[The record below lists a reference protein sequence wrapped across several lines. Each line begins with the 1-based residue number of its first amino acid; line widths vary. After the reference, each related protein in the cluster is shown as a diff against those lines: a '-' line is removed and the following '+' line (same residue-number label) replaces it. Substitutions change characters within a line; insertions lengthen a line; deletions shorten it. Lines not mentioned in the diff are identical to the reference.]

1 MIRDLECQYC
11 KNNFPINLDRCPHC
25 ARPGLF
31 PNVQMA
37 KQSDEVD
44 ALETR
49 YQEAV
54 NKAKAR
60 NCELVLENLEKSV
73 VQKSKAVICR
83 SLEESFRM
91 SNSDRELYST
101 YYLLEKSE
109 SKIPSGS
116 KWDRIRPLAEE
127 YLFPHFKE
135 HIRFGSLSL
144 NEKGLKNYGECTWVL
159 KTEMIEHRT
168 SVFEENCVIFVQRHG
183 IDLENEMVPKG
194 YRASWEN
201 RGKIAAVKLLNNIQ
215 TDTLPEMYPKILL
228 QNSSSSEEDNFIET
242 HTWGPISLKTIG
254 KITTDKPLKRPKKL
268 ILKALQK
275 RLLEY
280 DVILEVIQ

>member
-1 MIRDLECQYC
+1 MIRDLECEYC

-49 YQEAV
+49 YQMTIDEA
-54 NKAKAR
+54 KTR
-60 NCELVLENLEKSV
+60 NCEDTLTKFETDVA
-73 VQKSKAVICR
+73 QKSKAVICR
-83 SLEESFRM
+83 SLVETIRM

-101 YYLLEKSE
+101 YYLLEQSE

-127 YLFPHFKE
+127 YLFPHSKE
-135 HIRFGSLSL
+135 YIRFGALSL
-144 NEKGLKNYGECTWVL
+144 NEQGLKNYGECSWVL
-159 KTEMIEHRT
+159 KTDMIEHRT

-183 IDLENEMVPKG
+183 IDLKNETIPKG
-194 YRASWEN
+194 YRASWGE
-201 RGKIAAVKLLNNIQ
+201 RGKIAAAKLLDNIQ
-215 TDTLPEMYPKILL
+215 TDTLPEMYPEILL
-228 QNSSSSEEDNFIET
+228 QNSPNSEEDNFIET
-242 HTWGPISLKTIG
+242 HTWGPISLKAIE
-254 KITTDKPLKRPKKL
+254 KITTDKPLKAAKKVL
-268 ILKALQK
+268 LKALRK
-275 RLLEY
+275 RLLQY
-280 DVILEVIQ
+280 DVTLEVI

>member
-1 MIRDLECQYC
+1 MIRDLECEYC

-49 YQEAV
+49 YQMTIDEA
-54 NKAKAR
+54 KTR
-60 NCELVLENLEKSV
+60 NCEDTLTKFETDVA
-73 VQKSKAVICR
+73 QKSKAVICR
-83 SLEESFRM
+83 PLEESFRM
-91 SNSDRELYST
+91 ANSDRELYST

-127 YLFPHFKE
+127 YIFPHFKE
-135 HIRFGSLSL
+135 YIRFGSLSL
-144 NEKGLKNYGECTWVL
+144 DEKGLKNYGECTWVL

-168 SVFEENCVIFVQRHG
+168 SVFEENCVMFSMRHG
-183 IDLENEMVPKG
+183 IDLENDMVPLG
-194 YRASWEN
+194 FRASWEE
-201 RGKIAAVKLLNNIQ
+201 RGKIAAVKLVDSIH
-215 TDTLPEMYPKILL
+215 TDTLPEMYPNILL
-228 QNSSSSEEDNFIET
+228 QNSSNSEEDNFIET
-242 HTWGPISLKTIG
+242 HTWGPISLRTIE

-280 DVILEVIQ
+280 DVTLEVI